1 MRDGL
6 LHFGWKPEVRRANA
20 RAAQGYVSNR
30 CTAQIPLAAKKEN
43 PRYTSQQSSVT
54 RLGAGVRL
62 KYPERASRESE
73 SDQPENDEVQDR
85 AGSRGRGLARL
96 PPTRRCRPLLPPR
109 PCPGHLTIGAHAAD
123 PIWDISHQ
131 SAMSTQ
137 LSYGLLAR
145 GPAVPSR
152 CVCITSCPS
161 FVLNKLPP
169 WNRICLQGH
178 LWLRAHCHRRKRE
191 GYLCGHY
198 TEESAGK
205 YFGSTVTQAPCSS
218 PFLRHADP

>member
-1 MRDGL
+1 MEAG
-6 LHFGWKPEVRRANA
+6 GPA
-20 RAAQGYVSNR
+20 RKRESSPRICVKSVHSTDPTSSQER
-30 CTAQIPLAAKKEN
+30 EPQIYQPAELCDKTGSGS
-43 PRYTSQQSSVT
+43 PP
-54 RLGAGVRL
+54 

-85 AGSRGRGLARL
+85 DGSRGRGLARL

-198 TEESAGK
+198 AEESAGK
-205 YFGSTVTQAPCSS
+205 CFRSSVTQAPCSS